1 LSIQDADSSLLHLSF
16 NRDYNWYGSMI
27 GY

>member
-1 LSIQDADSSLLHLSF
+1 ADSSLLHLSF

>member
-1 LSIQDADSSLLHLSF
+1 SSLLHLSF

>member
-1 LSIQDADSSLLHLSF
+1 MAKYRSSLLHLSF